1 MTILNSEKGG
11 CVNMVNQDKKKHALS
26 KLRREVPLL
35 PGYLVLT
42 LWSLI
47 TLLMIGW
54 VFCASLSTTAEIFGG
69 KVGTFSSGI
78 HFGNYVKAWSS
89 QNVSKI
95 FMNSL
100 LYTSI
105 SVVVLI
111 FVCAPAAYALSRYR
125 FPGSGL
131 LQSGLVSAMAVPV
144 AMIILPLFCMVA
156 QWGLIDNG
164 IKNRLVLIYL
174 YIGINVPYTTIF
186 LMTFFSNL
194 SSEYEDAAA
203 IDGCGPVK
211 AFWKI
216 MFPLAQPGIITVTI
230 FNFNKIWN
238 EYFLSL
244 IFANSDTMRPVAVGL
259 FSMIN
264 SMKYTGDWAGL
275 FAAVVIVTLPTLV
288 LYLFMSERIISGITA
303 GGVKG

>member
-1 MTILNSEKGG
+1 MIVKKAMNRSEKRSLG
-11 CVNMVNQDKKKHALS
+11 
-26 KLRREVPLL
+26 KLRREASLL
-35 PGYLVLT
+35 PGYVILI

-47 TLLMIGW
+47 TILMIGW

-69 KVGTFSSGI
+69 KVGTFSSGV
-78 HFGNYVKAWSS
+78 HFGNFVKAWSS

-100 LYTSI
+100 VYTSI

-125 FPGSGL
+125 FPGSNL

-156 QWGLIDNG
+156 QWGLLDNG
-164 IKNRLVLIYL
+164 IKNRFVLIYL
-174 YIGINVPYTTIF
+174 YVGINVPYTTIF

-194 SSEYEDAAA
+194 SSDYENAAA
-203 IDGCGPVK
+203 IDGCGAVK

-244 IFANSDTMRPVAVGL
+244 IFANSDEMRPVAVGL